1 MLRLLS
7 AEGYKLKKSK
17 SFFVCAVV
25 MVSVVVLMYGMMLLL
40 DGVVQ
45 GEIENG
51 TAGVFVTQEDQQAL
65 DELESGSVW
74 EQISIMDM
82 MRQVFSGNL
91 ASCVLAVYVSIV
103 VVSEYSSGMVKNI
116 VGKGSSRTVIFMS
129 KLIMAVLSSLLLLL
143 ISCAMVLA
151 CGMIFIGKSAFVG
164 DFWQNAMVY
173 VGMQMLL
180 NAALAALYVL
190 IAEVAR
196 CYAAG
201 ISASI
206 GAAVFPTLLFTGLDV
221 ISEKYGLTLSSY
233 WVVTRSET
241 CPLSG
246 ITADFVLETVLVS
259 AVWFLLSA
267 GLGIW
272 HFNKT
277 DVK

>member
-1 MLRLLS
+1 MLCLLS

-17 SFFVCAVV
+17 SFFVSAVV
-25 MVSVVVLMYGMMLLL
+25 MTLVVVLMYGILLLL
-40 DGVVQ
+40 DGVVK

-51 TAGVFVTQEDQQAL
+51 TAGVIVTQEDRQDL

-74 EQISIMDM
+74 EQIGIMDI

-103 VVSEYSSGMVKNI
+103 VVSEYSSGMIKNI
-116 VGKGSSRTVIFMS
+116 VGKGNSRTVIFMS

-151 CGMIFIGKSAFVG
+151 FGMIFIGKSSFAGGFL
-164 DFWQNAMVY
+164 QNLMLY
-173 VGMQMLL
+173 IGIQMLL

-196 CYAAG
+196 SYAAG

-259 AVWFLLSA
+259 AVWFLISV